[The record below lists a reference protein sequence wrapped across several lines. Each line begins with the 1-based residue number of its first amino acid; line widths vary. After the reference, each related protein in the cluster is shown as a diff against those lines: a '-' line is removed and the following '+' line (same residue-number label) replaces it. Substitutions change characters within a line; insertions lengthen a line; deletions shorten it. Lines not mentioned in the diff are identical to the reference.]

1 MFYRDVLGF
10 EVMVNLGS
18 AAFVAAGGYH
28 HHLGFNI
35 WLGRDVKPA
44 GPGAAG
50 LRHWTV
56 VLDSSEQLDALRAR
70 AQAAGLQIDERP
82 PGRLPPP

>member
-1 MFYRDVLGF
+1 M
-10 EVMVNLGS
+10 
-18 AAFVAAGGYH
+18 
-28 HHLGFNI
+28 
-35 WLGRDVKPA
+35 KPA

-82 PGRLPPP
+82 RGGFLLRDPWQIGVAFELAPAA